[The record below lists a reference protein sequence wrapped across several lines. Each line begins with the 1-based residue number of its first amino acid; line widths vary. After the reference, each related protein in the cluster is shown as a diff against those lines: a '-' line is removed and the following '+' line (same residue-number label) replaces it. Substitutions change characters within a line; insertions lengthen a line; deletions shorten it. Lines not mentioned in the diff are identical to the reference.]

1 MKHENLKIA
10 GNEALNIAVVTCRYL
25 LFAQRDTISRQISQ
39 SNNKQELKK
48 LRTGWRY
55 QMLLKDIGGEI
66 YDTKTCQWIP

>member
-1 MKHENLKIA
+1 MMNENLKSA
-10 GNEALNIAVVTCRYL
+10 ENEALNIAVVPCRYL
-25 LFAQRDTISRQISQ
+25 LFAKRDIDSRQISQ

-66 YDTKTCQWIP
+66 YDTKTCQWIS